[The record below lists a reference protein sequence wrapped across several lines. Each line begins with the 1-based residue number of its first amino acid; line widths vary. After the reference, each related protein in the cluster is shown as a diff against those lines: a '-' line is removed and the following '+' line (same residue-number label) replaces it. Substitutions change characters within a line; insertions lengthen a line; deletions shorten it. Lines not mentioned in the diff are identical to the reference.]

1 MNALLFALDLWFREL
16 LTDGILANLSGVFG
30 DVNEKVAAIS
40 GEVAKS
46 PQSWNPSVF
55 SLIRTLSE
63 QVVLPIAAALLA
75 VVMTLDLIRMVTERN
90 SMHELDFFQFFKWI
104 FKTACAVLILTHTWD
119 LVFGIFEAGSS
130 ACASAYR
137 IVAGNTAVDVA
148 AAESALQNTLASMTT
163 GELFGLWF
171 ESLFLGLTLTGI
183 SLCIFLITYARMIE
197 IYLVTSVA
205 PLPLSLLFAPQEVAS
220 GAGTGYLRSLFALAF
235 QGFLMLVCVGIYA
248 VLIRTIPSS
257 SDPAGAIRT
266 VMGYS
271 LLLCIGL
278 FETGNLSKSLFAARA

>member
-1 MNALLFALDLWFREL
+1 MGALFESLDLWFRGL
-16 LTDGILANLSGVFG
+16 LSDGILANLSGVFT
-30 DVNEKVAAIS
+30 DVNERVAAIA
-40 GEVAKS
+40 GEVSKP
-46 PQSWNPSVF
+46 PQTWNPSIF

-75 VVMTLDLIRMVTERN
+75 IVMTLDLIRLVTERN

-119 LVFGIFEAGSS
+119 LVTGIFEAASS
-130 ACASAYR
+130 ACASALGV
-137 IVAGNTAVDVA
+137 IAGNTAVDTA
-148 AAESALQNTLASMTT
+148 AAESALRVSLEAMST

-171 ESLFLGLTLTGI
+171 ESLFLGLTLSGV

-205 PLPLSLLFAPQEVAS
+205 PLPLSLLFAPPEVAS
-220 GAGTGYLRSLFALAF
+220 GAGAGYLRSLFALAF

-248 VLIRTIPSS
+248 VLIRAIPQSPH
-257 SDPAGAIRT
+257 PANAIWT

-278 FETGNLSKSLFAARA
+278 FETGNLSKSLFAART